1 MGWRI
6 FFAYIPMRLNDASIN
21 IARNAAR
28 DGRLRAGI
36 STKATSRRTLKIE
49 RLGDP
54 WHGQIFSGIRLKGY
68 WLSQAGFEAGER
80 VSVHIVSPGVME
92 LRLLTQAESSE
103 RRDARVQVQ
112 ESIDRA
118 ISRAKASSPVSLT
131 N

>member
-1 MGWRI
+1 M
-6 FFAYIPMRLNDASIN
+6 NT
-21 IARNAAR
+21 ARNSAR
-28 DGRLRAGI
+28 DSRHRASI

-49 RLGDP
+49 RIGDP

-68 WLSQAGFEAGER
+68 WLSQAGFKAGER

-92 LRLLTQAESSE
+92 LRLLAQAETSE

-118 ISRAKASSPVSLT
+118 KASSPVSLT
-131 N
+131 NPS